1 MRYLVEKGLRYLFYV
16 SIGASLVLVTTPNL
30 AGAFP
35 GSSAF
40 ILWPITGLLAYV
52 LHLFEDTGMLN
63 SLLGSVRSAERKV
76 APPTLKLARLATTP
90 PSAKVQH
97 V

>member
-16 SIGASLVLVTTPNL
+16 IIGASLVLVTTPSL

-40 ILWPITGLLAYV
+40 ILWLITGLLAYV
-52 LHLFEDTGMLN
+52 LHLFEDTGKLDN
-63 SLLGSVRSAERKV
+63 LLGSVRAVERKV
-76 APPTLKLARLATTP
+76 APATLKLAHLATP
-90 PSAKVQH
+90 ASSAKVQRI
-97 V
+97 

>member
-16 SIGASLVLVTTPNL
+16 IIGASLVLVTTPSL

-52 LHLFEDTGMLN
+52 LHLFEDTGKLN
-63 SLLGSVRSAERKV
+63 ALLGSVLSAERKA
-76 APPTLKLARLATTP
+76 APPALRLARLAVRAAA
-90 PSAKVQH
+90 AKAQQI
-97 V
+97 

>member
-16 SIGASLVLVTTPNL
+16 IIGASLVLVTTPSL

-52 LHLFEDTGMLN
+52 LHLFEDTGKLDN
-63 SLLGSVRSAERKV
+63 LLASVRSVERKA
-76 APPTLKLARLATTP
+76 APATLKLAGLA
-90 PSAKVQH
+90 PSAPSAEVRQI
-97 V
+97 